1 MKLYA
6 KLENLYLKR
15 QYKIV
20 FTKKTFKIQTRIHE
34 IDFKAIYVRTIFLFG
49 WMRNPSSFV
58 RIVDEKCFITFF

>member
-15 QYKIV
+15 QYKIL
-20 FTKKTFKIQTRIHE
+20 FIKKTFKIQTHIHE
-34 IDFKAIYVRTIFLFG
+34 MDFKAIYVRTIFSFG

-58 RIVDEKCFITFF
+58 RIVDEKYLITFF